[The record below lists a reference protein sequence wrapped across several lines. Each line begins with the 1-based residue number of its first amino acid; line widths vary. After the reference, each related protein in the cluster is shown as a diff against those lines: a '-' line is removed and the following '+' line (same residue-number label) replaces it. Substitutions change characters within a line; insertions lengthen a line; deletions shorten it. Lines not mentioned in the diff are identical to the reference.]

1 MIRRYQ
7 YLFTAFVF
15 TLGVLAALPAGAVPT
30 TAQLANMAYT
40 GIFKKPVT
48 LKNGRWEGEP
58 FMAGGSSRPAV
69 ELVKDFMLTGDLD
82 NDGSDEAVVLLRESS
97 GGSGSYYYIA
107 VVGMRHG
114 KPFNLGTALI
124 GDRVQV
130 RDGRIDGNR
139 IELNVVEHGPL
150 DASCCPSQ
158 KTTRSW
164 TLDATGLH
172 VNAPRSTGILSL
184 ADLAGPVW
192 VLSRLEQDK
201 PLAAQPEITLV
212 FDGNRISGKSACN
225 RYFAS
230 VKPAS
235 GLPDEI
241 IVSGIGS
248 TRMACPEEVMALET
262 RYLEALADVSRFG
275 FMAGKL
281 ALTWKKNGATRTML
295 FIPRQPK
302 RQ

>member
-7 YLFTAFVF
+7 YLFPALVF
-15 TLGVLAALPAGAVPT
+15 TLGVLAALPADAVPT
-30 TAQLANMAYT
+30 TGQLANMAYT
-40 GIFKKPVT
+40 GIFKNPVT

-58 FMAGGSSRPAV
+58 FMAGGNSRPAV

-82 NDGSDEAVVLLRESS
+82 NDGRDEAVVLLRESS

-107 VVGMRHG
+107 VVGMRDG
-114 KPFNLGTALI
+114 KPFNPGTALI

-139 IELNVVEHGPL
+139 IELDVVEPGPR

-172 VNAPRSTGILSL
+172 VNTPRNTGTLSL
-184 ADLAGPVW
+184 ADLAGPEW
-192 VLSRLEQDK
+192 VLFRLDQDE
-201 PLAAQPEITLV
+201 PVAAQPEITLV

-225 RYFAS
+225 RYFAA

-235 GLPDEI
+235 RLPDEI
-241 IVSGIGS
+241 SVSRIGS
-248 TRMACPEEVMALET
+248 TRMACPDEVMALET
-262 RYLEALADVSRFG
+262 RYLEALADVTRFS
-275 FMAGKL
+275 FVAGKL
-281 ALTWKKNGATRTML
+281 ALTWKKDGATRTML
-295 FIPRQPK
+295 FVPRREQP
-302 RQ
+302 R